1 MQYLGPAIVIC
12 DHEKVLE
19 KQSNYRQ
26 ILLYVHN
33 HISINDLGKSSI
45 KWETFPYDIMI
56 FSLKI
61 KDPQRK
67 IRGKDFM
74 ISYDFTLGYHLKRKS
89 NEKNKGI
96 LLAILH
102 EFQLY

>member
-45 KWETFPYDIMI
+45 KWENFPYDIMI

-67 IRGKDFM
+67 I
-74 ISYDFTLGYHLKRKS
+74 H
-89 NEKNKGI
+89 EKTS
-96 LLAILH
+96 
-102 EFQLY
+102 